1 MLEMLPRAYGLSF
14 TLLRPAHVRHIHRRL
29 CTSGKRNLSQ
39 WTDGARNQPS
49 AASVSKDTASDLI
62 VDHPASDPRVLPDRR
77 RTVFSG
83 IQPTGV
89 PHLGN
94 YIGALRQWK
103 NYHDESSDPKVTA
116 QYAPE
121 QYFSIVDL
129 HALTASMPR
138 EERKQLR
145 KESYASLLAIGLKN
159 TGTTSV
165 FFQSEVGQTISE
177 IVGLLKLSRFPII
190 AS

>member
-1 MLEMLPRAYGLSF
+1 MLEMLPRAYRSSF
-14 TLLRPAHVRHIHRRL
+14 TLLRNPQARPIPRRL
-29 CTSGKRNLSQ
+29 CTSQKRNSSQ
-39 WTDGARNQPS
+39 WTDSTRNQPS
-49 AASVSKDTASDLI
+49 AAGVSNHAASDIILNQQAPSPQI
-62 VDHPASDPRVLPDRR
+62 LPDRR

-103 NYHDESSDPKVTA
+103 NYHEESSNPKVTA

-165 FFQSEVGQTISE
+165 FFQSDVGQTVSGMA
-177 IVGLLKLSRFPII
+177 GLLKLGRFPII